1 VVLIRFDVFMFILKG
16 LFEQVLATTD
26 FKIFYALMAKRN
38 IMIQEQVLAMILSA
52 NGVLPFSLTRET
64 MAQRGG
70 KKSSSAA
77 AVPADDRQEEEL
89 LRIVME

>member
-1 VVLIRFDVFMFILKG
+1 
-16 LFEQVLATTD
+16 
-26 FKIFYALMAKRN
+26 MAKRN

-52 NGVLPFSLTRET
+52 NGVLPFSLTRES
-64 MAQRGG
+64 MAARSD
-70 KKSSSAA
+70 KKASGVT